1 MLSIMA
7 MLCGKNAGPDKY
19 GIYAHNHSI
28 MQELLTTAEV
38 ARYLRIKERKIYEL
52 IAEQRIPCSKAA
64 GKWLFPKAAI
74 DRWLAEQMLIP
85 DHAAAPPPIVAGSHD
100 PLLEWALR
108 ESGCGLALL
117 TEGSGRGLE
126 RLAAGH
132 ALVAGLH
139 LHDPESGEDNTPA
152 IRALSWP
159 HDLVAIEWARRDQG
173 LLVAP
178 GNPLQLT
185 GLEDLA
191 VKRPRV
197 ATRQPGSG
205 AQVLLEGLL
214 REKRLSPTSL
224 RLIEPPFSNESDLA
238 LAIAHG
244 DADCGVAIRAA
255 AKLFRLEFLPLRQER
270 FDLALR
276 RRDYFEPPVQSLLAF
291 ARSPLFLRK
300 TLELSGYEVS
310 NLGRVTHNG

>member
-1 MLSIMA
+1 M
-7 MLCGKNAGPDKY
+7 
-19 GIYAHNHSI
+19 
-28 MQELLTTAEV
+28 TTAEV

-64 GKWLFPKAAI
+64 GKWLFPKPAI
-74 DRWLAEQMLIP
+74 DRWLAEQMLTP

-132 ALVAGLH
+132 ALIAGVH
-139 LHDPESGEDNTPA
+139 LHDPDSGEDNTPA

-159 HDLVAIEWARRDQG
+159 HDLVAIEWAQREQG
-173 LLVAP
+173 LIVAP

-191 VKRPRV
+191 AKRPRV
-197 ATRQPGSG
+197 AARQPGSG

-214 REKRLSPTSL
+214 LAKGIDPASL
-224 RLIEPPFSNESDLA
+224 RLIDPPFSNESDLA

-244 DADCGVAIRAA
+244 EADCGVAIRAVA
-255 AKLFRLEFLPLRQER
+255 QLFRLEFLPLRRER
-270 FDLALR
+270 FDLVLR
-276 RRDYFEPPVQSLLAF
+276 RRDYFDPPMQTLLAF
-291 ARSPLFLRK
+291 TRSPAFLRK
-300 TLELSGYEVS
+300 AAEFSGYDVAG
-310 NLGRVTHNG
+310 LGRVTLNG

>member
-1 MLSIMA
+1 M
-7 MLCGKNAGPDKY
+7 
-19 GIYAHNHSI
+19 
-28 MQELLTTAEV
+28 TTAEV

-74 DRWLAEQMLIP
+74 DRWLADQMTLP

-132 ALVAGLH
+132 ALIAGVH
-139 LHDPESGEDNTPA
+139 LHDLDSGEDNTPA
-152 IRALSWP
+152 IRALTWP

-173 LLVAP
+173 LIVPP
-178 GNPLQLT
+178 GNPLGLS

-191 VKRPRV
+191 LKRPRV
-197 ATRQPGSG
+197 ATRQPGAG
-205 AQVLLEGLL
+205 AQVLLEALL
-214 REKRLSPTSL
+214 RRSGL
-224 RLIEPPFSNESDLA
+224 RPDALNRIEPPFSNESDLA
-238 LAIAHG
+238 LAVAHG
-244 DADCGVAIRAA
+244 EADCGIAIRAA

-270 FDLALR
+270 FDLVLR
-276 RRDYFEPPVQSLLAF
+276 RRDYFDPPMQTLLAF
-291 ARSPLFLRK
+291 ARSPIFQRK
-300 TLELSGYEVS
+300 AVEFSGYDVS
-310 NLGRVTHNG
+310 GLGRVTLNG

>member
-1 MLSIMA
+1 M
-7 MLCGKNAGPDKY
+7 
-19 GIYAHNHSI
+19 
-28 MQELLTTAEV
+28 TTAEV

-74 DRWLAEQMLIP
+74 DRWLADQMTLP

-132 ALVAGLH
+132 ALIAGVH
-139 LHDPESGEDNTPA
+139 LHDLDSGEDNTPA
-152 IRALSWP
+152 IRALTWP

-173 LLVAP
+173 LIVPP
-178 GNPLQLT
+178 GNPLGLS

-191 VKRPRV
+191 LKRPRV
-197 ATRQPGSG
+197 ATRQPGAG
-205 AQVLLEGLL
+205 AQVLLEALL
-214 REKRLSPTSL
+214 RRSGL
-224 RLIEPPFSNESDLA
+224 RPDALNRIEPPFSNESDLA
-238 LAIAHG
+238 LAVAHG
-244 DADCGVAIRAA
+244 EADCGIAIRAA

-270 FDLALR
+270 FDLVLR
-276 RRDYFEPPVQSLLAF
+276 RRDYFDPPMQTLLAF
-291 ARSPLFLRK
+291 ARSPIFQRK
-300 TLELSGYEVS
+300 AVELSGYDVS
-310 NLGRVTHNG
+310 GLGRVTLNG

>member
-1 MLSIMA
+1 M
-7 MLCGKNAGPDKY
+7 
-19 GIYAHNHSI
+19 
-28 MQELLTTAEV
+28 TTAEV
-38 ARYLRIKERKIYEL
+38 ALYLRIKERKVYEL
-52 IAEQRIPCSKAA
+52 IAEQRVPCSKAA

-74 DRWLAEQMLIP
+74 DRWLADQMLMP

-132 ALVAGLH
+132 ALIAGVH
-139 LHDPESGEDNTPA
+139 LHDPQSGEDNTSA

-173 LLVAP
+173 LIVAP
-178 GNPLQLT
+178 GNPLRLSE
-185 GLEDLA
+185 LEDLA
-191 VKRPRV
+191 RKRPRV

-214 REKRLSPTSL
+214 LAKGIAPASL
-224 RLIEPPFSNESDLA
+224 QVIEPPFSNESDLA
-238 LAIAHG
+238 LAVAHG
-244 DADCGVAIRAA
+244 EADCGVAIRAV
-255 AKLFRLEFLPLRQER
+255 AKLFRLEFLPLRLER
-270 FDLALR
+270 FDLVLR
-276 RRDYFEPPVQSLLAF
+276 RRDSFEPPMQALLAF
-291 ARSPLFLRK
+291 ARSPAFTRK
-300 TLELSGYEVS
+300 AAELSGYDVS
-310 NLGRVTHNG
+310 GLGRVTLNG

>member
-1 MLSIMA
+1 
-7 MLCGKNAGPDKY
+7 
-19 GIYAHNHSI
+19 
-28 MQELLTTAEV
+28 MQDLLTTAEV
-38 ARYLRIKERKIYEL
+38 ARYLRIKERKVYEL

-64 GKWLFPKAAI
+64 GKWLFPKPAI
-74 DRWLAEQMLIP
+74 DRWLAEQMLTP

-126 RLAAGH
+126 RLADGH
-132 ALVAGLH
+132 ALIAGVH

-159 HDLVAIEWARRDQG
+159 HDLVAIEWARREQG

-178 GNPLQLT
+178 GNPLKLAA
-185 GLEDLA
+185 LSDLA
-191 VKRPRV
+191 SRQARV
-197 ATRQPGSG
+197 AIRQPGAG

-214 REKRLSPTSL
+214 RQIALKSSALNV
-224 RLIEPPFSNESDLA
+224 IDPPYSNESDLA
-238 LAIAHG
+238 LAVAHG

-255 AKLFRLEFLPLRQER
+255 AKLFRLEFLPLRWER
-270 FDLALR
+270 FDLVMR
-276 RRDYFEPPVQSLLAF
+276 RRDYFDPPVQALLAF
-291 ARSPLFLRK
+291 ARTLVFARK
-300 TLELSGYEVS
+300 AAELSGYDILG
-310 NLGRVTHNG
+310 LGRVTLNG